1 MKKIL
6 AILLTVF
13 ITVSSVGLV
22 AFANDDIK
30 VVIDGNNQSYDQMP
44 QIMNDRTLVPLRG
57 IFEALGAKVSWVDET
72 KTIIGSKGD
81 KTIVLQVGNT
91 TASMNN
97 EMITLDAAPAIVNS
111 RTMVP
116 VRFISETLGAR
127 VDWVAD
133 TRTVVITSP
142 NQLLKEREENRT
154 ANGEVILDAFELI
167 NNTRKTINGG
177 VAEINTEDNKFYV
190 NVKTLPAKDLDVN
203 TVFKAAI
210 TATVKQSD
218 VCLISFKARLISGGE
233 NGTGYIKVWAQSD
246 TGTKA
251 LFARTSFGSEWT
263 ECYLPFIGIKNMN
276 DIGMRFGGMV
286 QEIEIKDFEVINYG
300 PKKDI
305 TTLKSTFITGE
316 ENTVIPNMT
325 KSNTSENTSEK
336 EETPSDTVI
345 DSKNGTVIIDSTQF
359 KKNSSHSGKGMADF
373 KFNDDV
379 LTLNIHT
386 LPAKDMDVLS
396 TINIPLS
403 DIIKQSDICLMS
415 FKARLTSGGENG
427 VGYIKA
433 WVQNDKSTKALFA
446 RTDVKSEWT
455 DCYLPFVGIANLSN
469 MGFRYGGMVQ
479 GLEIKDFKVI
489 NYGPDKNIKSLKST
503 ALRGENTV
511 SPLFIDDIPV
521 ADASGID
528 LNNIPEEG
536 IVIVDNN
543 ELTGNYTTNIK
554 GYADVTTDNNV
565 LKVNVHTLPAKDL
578 QATVALKTPLKN
590 LIRQSD
596 ICLVTF
602 KARITSG
609 GDNGVGYAKVYVQNT
624 SNGKALFARTNVGKE
639 WTDCYLPFV
648 GIADMNSMGIRFG
661 GMVQQI
667 EIKDFKVIN
676 YGPNKDIKSLKSTVI
691 RDDNT
696 VAPVIP

>member
-22 AFANDDIK
+22 AFADSDIK
-30 VVIDGNNQSYDQMP
+30 VVIDGNNQTYDQMP

-97 EMITLDAAPAIVNS
+97 QMITLDAAPAIVNS

-203 TVFKAAI
+203 TVFKYGI
-210 TATVKQSD
+210 SATIKQSD
-218 VCLISFKARLISGGE
+218 VCMISFKARLISGGE
-233 NGTGYIKVWAQSD
+233 NGTGYVKVWVQSD
-246 TGTKA
+246 TGAKA
-251 LFARTSFGSEWT
+251 LFARTTFGSEWT
-263 ECYLPFIGIKNMN
+263 ECYLPFVGIKNMN
-276 DIGMRFGGMV
+276 DVGIRFGGMV
-286 QEIEIKDFEVINYG
+286 QELEMKDFELINYG

-316 ENTVIPNMT
+316 ENSVIPNMT
-325 KSNTSENTSEK
+325 KSNTSEDTSKK
-336 EETPSDTVI
+336 EETPSDTVT
-345 DSKNGTVIIDSTQF
+345 DSTNGTVIIDSTDF
-359 KKNSSHSGKGMADF
+359 KKKSSSTGKGVADF

-379 LTLNIHT
+379 LSVNVHT
-386 LPAKDMDVLS
+386 LPEKDIQAITTL
-396 TINIPLS
+396 NIPLS
-403 DIIKQSDICLMS
+403 DIIKQSDVCLMT

-427 VGYIKA
+427 VGYIKP
-433 WVQNDKSTKALFA
+433 WVQNDNNTKALFA

-469 MGFRYGGMVQ
+469 MGIRYGGMVQ

-489 NYGPDKNIKSLKST
+489 NYGPDKNIKSLRST
-503 ALRGENTV
+503 VLRGENTV
-511 SPLFIDDIPV
+511 AQVYIDDTPV
-521 ADASGID
+521 ADTSKKD
-528 LNNIPEEG
+528 LNIIPEEG
-536 IVIVDNN
+536 IVVVDNN
-543 ELTGNYTTNIK
+543 ELTGNYTTNVK
-554 GYADVTTDNNV
+554 GYADVTTEGNV
-565 LKVNVHTLPAKDL
+565 LKVNVHTLPSSDL
-578 QATVALKTPLKN
+578 QATVALKTPLKDI
-590 LIRQSD
+590 IRQSD

-609 GDNGVGYAKVYVQNT
+609 GDNGAGYAKVFVQNS
-624 SNGKALFARTNVGKE
+624 SNGKALFARTNVGTE
-639 WTDCYLPFV
+639 WTDCYLPFI
-648 GIADMNSMGIRFG
+648 GIKDMSSMGIRFG
-661 GMVQQI
+661 GMVQKI

-676 YGPNKDIKSLKSTVI
+676 YGPDKDTKTLKSTI
-691 RDDNT
+691 IKEENM
-696 VAPVIP
+696 VAPVLP